1 MEWGKELNILR
12 RNRKM
17 EKMGKYMRYL
27 NIAPVII
34 AMYFC
39 LLIIFSMIASAHL
52 VQLAIVLAIDFVIVI
67 MLSFFINDD
76 EKAGNKSNLL
86 KKWIRVVEKK
96 NS

>member
-39 LLIIFSMIASAHL
+39 LLIIFSMIESAHL

-67 MLSFFINDD
+67 MLSFLLMMMKKLGINQ
-76 EKAGNKSNLL
+76 
-86 KKWIRVVEKK
+86 IY
-96 NS
+96 